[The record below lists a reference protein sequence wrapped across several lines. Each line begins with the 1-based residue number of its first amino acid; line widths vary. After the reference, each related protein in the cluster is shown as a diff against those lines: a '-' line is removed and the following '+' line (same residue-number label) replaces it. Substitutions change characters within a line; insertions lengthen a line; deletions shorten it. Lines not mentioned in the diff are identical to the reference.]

1 MHVLADGTLPPMNVH
16 SGNPVADGQVVP
28 FNLLDLHAPCW
39 RNPHLLD
46 LHVWTFS
53 SEFPAALSKSAGKSG
68 DVLLATMSDHPIAHR
83 LTRQCYTISA
93 TTDHVRCS
101 TPLPRAATTLASE
114 PLALL

>member
-1 MHVLADGTLPPMNVH
+1 MRIPAEGTLPPANVH
-16 SGNPVADGQVVP
+16 FGNPVADGQVVP

-39 RNPHLLD
+39 RNPHLIGLTRLD
-46 LHVWTFS
+46 LLTSV
-53 SEFPAALSKSAGKSG
+53 PVALTKSVGESG
-68 DVLLATMSDHPIAHR
+68 DVLFAAMSDHPVANR
-83 LTRQCYTISA
+83 LTRQCHTIST